1 MKSRLDQIEARLQ
14 AFIESSLYFLPGSQ
28 RQAAFAH
35 QLVTEI
41 ERAVVPE
48 SSGNLVAPNHFLIRL
63 NPANHTIWMAN
74 PGLIDALSRVLNEA
88 AREVGVNFVS
98 APVLELAPDSTIPIE
113 QVQVHA
119 ATRVNLVDSTAA
131 FPIQE
136 EKASPDTRPTQA
148 FVIIHGNITLPLR
161 LPVVNIGRRPDN
173 QIVVDDPRVSRVHA
187 QLRAVR
193 GHYVLFDLNSTG
205 GTFVNSNR
213 VSQQA
218 LKPGDVI
225 SLAGFPIIYGE
236 DTFEAKDARRLQQTG
251 RLDSK
256 AGSADKTS

>member
-1 MKSRLDQIEARLQ
+1 MKSRLDQIESRLQ

-41 ERAVVPE
+41 ERAVVTE

-63 NPANHTIWMAN
+63 NPANHTIWESN

-88 AREVGVNFVS
+88 AREVGVHFVS
-98 APVLELAPDSTIPIE
+98 APVLQLEADPAVPVE
-113 QVQVHA
+113 QVQIHA
-119 ATRVNLVDSTAA
+119 ATRVTPVDSTAA

-136 EKASPDTRPTQA
+136 EKASADTRPAQA
-148 FVIIHGNITLPLR
+148 FVILHGNITLPLR
-161 LPVVNIGRRPDN
+161 LPVINLGRRPDN
-173 QIVVDDPRVSRVHA
+173 QIVIDDPRVSRVHA

-205 GTFVNSNR
+205 GTFVNGSR
-213 VSQQA
+213 ISQQA

-225 SLAGFPIIYGE
+225 SLAGFPLIYGE
-236 DTFEAKDARRLQQTG
+236 DTLETTPRQPHHTRRMIS
-251 RLDSK
+251 RSDS
-256 AGSADKTS
+256 SDKPQ